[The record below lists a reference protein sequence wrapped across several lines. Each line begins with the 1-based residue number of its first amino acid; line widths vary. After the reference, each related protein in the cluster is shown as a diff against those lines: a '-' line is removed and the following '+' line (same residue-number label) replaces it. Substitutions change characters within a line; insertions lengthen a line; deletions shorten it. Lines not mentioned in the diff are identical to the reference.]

1 MCGSRR
7 NSRWA
12 NSALVVNVD
21 ERDWACL
28 DNVAGMLPSTA
39 LQTEVERCAP
49 SPHVVQSK
57 LANVSSFSGDVLC
70 RLFLR
75 SALLCK
81 GLCLI
86 RAVVNAVLS
95 LYAAILNPLFCLKT
109 SGVGLQRGCS
119 TRRRTGRPH
128 CACAT
133 TVRLSR

>member
-1 MCGSRR
+1 MFRRHPLECVCSATAVSLGQYMFNELKVAVCGSRR

-39 LQTEVERCAP
+39 LQTEVERCDP
-49 SPHVVQSK
+49 SPHMLHSK
-57 LANVSSFSGDVLC
+57 LASASSFSGDVAC

-81 GLCLI
+81 DWFFG
-86 RAVVNAVLS
+86 
-95 LYAAILNPLFCLKT
+95 YALL
-109 SGVGLQRGCS
+109 
-119 TRRRTGRPH
+119 
-128 CACAT
+128 
-133 TVRLSR
+133 